1 MIAGQRLARLELDLE
16 TATVLAA
23 IPIARE
29 EEGVRNLAAETTR
42 DVNEARQAN
51 DRWTRQRQLLR
62 ANDTIRISFDNFCFA
77 IDDESQGATQWYHR
91 QRLERSIQCQTT
103 NDQAL
108 LLGKPTQIYN
118 WYYTN
123 RLRLALYTDDSQ
135 TASVTAGLR
144 LPTAKCRLLAGGW
157 RLSACCR
164 RLNLNSEQAASGR
177 PKAASRRHGF
187 SPPV

>member
-1 MIAGQRLARLELDLE
+1 MVACQRLAWLELDLQ
-16 TATVLAA
+16 AAAVLAA

-29 EEGVRNLAAETTR
+29 QEGVGDLATEATRN
-42 DVNEARQAN
+42 VNEARQA
-51 DRWTRQRQLLR
+51 DYGWARQRQLLG
-62 ANDTIRISFDNFCFA
+62 ANDAIGIRFYNFGFT

-123 RLRLALYTDDSQ
+123 RLRLASTYI
-135 TASVTAGLR
+135 
-144 LPTAKCRLLAGGW
+144 PTIC
-157 RLSACCR
+157 
-164 RLNLNSEQAASGR
+164 
-177 PKAASRRHGF
+177 
-187 SPPV
+187 